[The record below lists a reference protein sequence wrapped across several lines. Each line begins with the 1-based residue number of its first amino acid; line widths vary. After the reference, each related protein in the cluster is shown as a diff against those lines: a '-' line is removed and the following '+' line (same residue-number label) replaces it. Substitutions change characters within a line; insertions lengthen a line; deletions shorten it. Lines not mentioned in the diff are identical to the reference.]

1 MKLRSTVPPSI
12 SMKPKSKETKER
24 SNNIWKHRSRTSF
37 LTVMVSKKFNE
48 IAEDPCIY
56 QLINI
61 TDFETCSNPEA
72 LYMVRMRYFFQ
83 DNKEEAGL
91 SGLRMR
97 SLRAIK

>member
-1 MKLRSTVPPSI
+1 MMKKGRTIFSFMQFVLDDILFKILIIIASCSLRDL
-12 SMKPKSKETKER
+12 
-24 SNNIWKHRSRTSF
+24 F
-37 LTVMVSKKFNE
+37 LTMMVSKKFNE

-72 LYMVRMRYFFQ
+72 FYMVRMQYFFR